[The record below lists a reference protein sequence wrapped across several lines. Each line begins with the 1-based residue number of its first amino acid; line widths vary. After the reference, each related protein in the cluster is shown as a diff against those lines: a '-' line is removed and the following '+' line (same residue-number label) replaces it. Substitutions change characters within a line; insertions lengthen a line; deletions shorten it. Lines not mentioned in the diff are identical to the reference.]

1 MATVVLKS
9 SLIQGIDYYIINA
22 RVWNY
27 FYNSYGC
34 DVCLKLS
41 PYAIKRMPS
50 YSNKDT
56 EIEVNNEGDLMLYP
70 LVQENNNE
78 HVCVTIDND
87 KIGVMPINKA
97 DEYSYSHPVIKSKPN
112 FNEDDMFLF
121 LNHS

>member
-56 EIEVNNEGDLMLYP
+56 EIEVNNEGDLMLLLIMIKYLQIQLMMYLMDLIVHLSQQFI
-70 LVQENNNE
+70 LVYYVEMILFSVANI
-78 HVCVTIDND
+78 VID
-87 KIGVMPINKA
+87 
-97 DEYSYSHPVIKSKPN
+97 VIIVV
-112 FNEDDMFLF
+112 
-121 LNHS
+121 